1 MFEIMREI
9 MWNSRDH
16 VSCEQHLDVMYMY
29 TIKKLKKLQLFRNL
43 NGAYVILINVYNLQL
58 VNKVKMERII
68 VVDGKLWIRILKKGN
83 IFRGWVAKFH
93 EKFSCTCKR
102 NLWFSLLSDEKN
114 YNIDSCV
121 CWMFRVKVEQSI
133 LFAKFMNQYFER
145 KLIMFFRLQ

>member
-9 MWNSRDH
+9 MCNSRDH

-68 VVDGKLWIRILKKGN
+68 VLMGN
-83 IFRGWVAKFH
+83 C
-93 EKFSCTCKR
+93 E
-102 NLWFSLLSDEKN
+102 
-114 YNIDSCV
+114 
-121 CWMFRVKVEQSI
+121 
-133 LFAKFMNQYFER
+133 FAF
-145 KLIMFFRLQ
+145 

>member
-68 VVDGKLWIRILKKGN
+68 VLMGNCEFAFWKKGIFFGGELQSSMRSSHVHVSGIFGFRCWVMKKIITLIPVFAECLELRWNKVFCSRNSWISILKEN
-83 IFRGWVAKFH
+83 
-93 EKFSCTCKR
+93 
-102 NLWFSLLSDEKN
+102 
-114 YNIDSCV
+114 
-121 CWMFRVKVEQSI
+121 
-133 LFAKFMNQYFER
+133 
-145 KLIMFFRLQ
+145 

>member
-29 TIKKLKKLQLFRNL
+29 TIKKLKILQLFRNL

-68 VVDGKLWIRILKKGN
+68 VLMGN
-83 IFRGWVAKFH
+83 C
-93 EKFSCTCKR
+93 E
-102 NLWFSLLSDEKN
+102 
-114 YNIDSCV
+114 
-121 CWMFRVKVEQSI
+121 
-133 LFAKFMNQYFER
+133 FAF
-145 KLIMFFRLQ
+145 

>member
-68 VVDGKLWIRILKKGN
+68 VLVRNREFAFWKKGIFFGGELRSSMRSSHIHVSGIFGFRCWVMKKIITLIPVFAECLELRWNKVFCSRNSWISILKEN
-83 IFRGWVAKFH
+83 
-93 EKFSCTCKR
+93 
-102 NLWFSLLSDEKN
+102 
-114 YNIDSCV
+114 
-121 CWMFRVKVEQSI
+121 
-133 LFAKFMNQYFER
+133 
-145 KLIMFFRLQ
+145 